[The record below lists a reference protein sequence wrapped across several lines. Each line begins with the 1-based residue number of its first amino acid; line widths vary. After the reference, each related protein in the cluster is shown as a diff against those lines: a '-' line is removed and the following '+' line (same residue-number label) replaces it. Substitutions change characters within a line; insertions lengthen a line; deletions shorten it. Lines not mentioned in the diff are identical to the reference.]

1 MATVLAQSLDPSAD
15 GPFPGSR
22 NPLDSLASRPVSN
35 TRRALRRFFQQRLA
49 VIGLIITLFLIAM
62 GFLAPILAPTSMEA
76 SDLMSANQFPNSE
89 HWFGTDAN
97 GRDVL
102 TRIMFGTRTS
112 LIVAFSAVAI
122 ACAIGVPLGLA
133 AGLRGGWID
142 FTVMRIVEI
151 MVAFPGILFA
161 MFLVS
166 ITGGGMRNI
175 ILAIAITGWVTLC
188 RLTRSQLLML
198 REQEYILAARS
209 MGVPEGTIATRHLL
223 PNALAPL
230 IVAVTLAIP
239 TAIFTEAGL
248 SFLGIGINEPTPSL
262 GKMVADGAQ
271 YIRVYWHLGF
281 FPTLAIALAMLG
293 FTFVG
298 DGLRD
303 ALDPRQN

>member
-1 MATVLAQSLDPSAD
+1 MSTAAPSQVAIGPGALGSPIQTLDVIA
-15 GPFPGSR
+15 G
-22 NPLDSLASRPVSN
+22 RPVSN
-35 TRRALRRFFQQRLA
+35 TRRAWRRFFKQRLA
-49 VIGLIITLFLIAM
+49 VVGLVITGFLIFIAV
-62 GFLAPILAPTSMEA
+62 FAPFIAPTPMEA
-76 SDLMSANQFPNSE
+76 ADLMSANEFPGPE
-89 HWFGTDAN
+89 HLFGTDAV

-102 TRIMFGTRTS
+102 TRIIYGTRTS
-112 LIVAFSAVAI
+112 LIVGFSAVAL
-122 ACAIGVPLGLA
+122 AAVIGIPLGLA
-133 AGLRGGWID
+133 AGLRGGWVD
-142 FTVMRIVEI
+142 FGVMRIVEI

-166 ITGGGMRNI
+166 LTGGGVQNI
-175 ILAIAITGWVTLC
+175 ILAIGVTSWVTLC
-188 RLTRSQLLML
+188 RLTRSQLLTL
-198 REQEYILAARS
+198 REQEFVLAARS
-209 MGVPEGTIATRHLL
+209 MGVPEWEIGFRHML

-239 TAIFTEAGL
+239 TAIFAEAGL

-262 GKMVADGAQ
+262 GKMVADSAQ